1 MTRWMIRR
9 RSQKKSEQ
17 VHPESWSR
25 FRRWRHARPFAGS
38 ILMILA
44 GILMIVGPVSL
55 FQFAAMAGSLLWA
68 GLLVGGLMLVMGL
81 LAMLVPGY
89 ALMTGAIGF
98 VLALVSLLTATV
110 GGFGIGMILGIIGSA
125 LCVAWKPV
133 VQPLRA
139 DDSSTNST
147 NSSAS

>member
-1 MTRWMIRR
+1 MIRR

-44 GILMIVGPVSL
+44 AMLMLVGPVTL
-55 FQFAAMAGSLLWA
+55 LRYAAIAGSLLWA

-81 LAMLVPGY
+81 LAMLAPGY

-110 GGFGIGMILGIIGSA
+110 GGLVIGMILGIIGSA

-133 VQPLRA
+133 VQPLRTDA
-139 DDSSTNST
+139 SSTNST

>member
-44 GILMIVGPVSL
+44 AMLMLVGPVTL
-55 FQFAAMAGSLLWA
+55 LRYAAIAGSLLWA

-81 LAMLVPGY
+81 LAMLAPGY

-98 VLALVSLLTATV
+98 VLALVSLLTAPV
-110 GGFGIGMILGIIGSA
+110 GGLGRGLLLGSLVRR
-125 LCVAWKPV
+125 LC
-133 VQPLRA
+133 
-139 DDSSTNST
+139 DSGKRVGRC
-147 NSSAS
+147 A